1 MVWLAAWPM
10 AAQAN
15 ASVSPGW
22 ETMPAGRH
30 DVMGCLMAAA
40 AHHAVDPALL
50 HAIAVV
56 ESGLDPRALN
66 RANRNGSRDIGLM
79 QINSAWL
86 PVLGRWGI
94 TEERLYEPC
103 ISAYVGAWILAG
115 NIARHGRTWRAVGAY
130 NAVTPSRQLAYV
142 RKVQKQLLKSG
153 QRQAPPQS
161 AGTRQPI
168 PPAPVRQPGAGR

>member
-1 MVWLAAWPM
+1 
-10 AAQAN
+10 
-15 ASVSPGW
+15 
-22 ETMPAGRH
+22 
-30 DVMGCLMAAA
+30 
-40 AHHAVDPALL
+40 
-50 HAIAVV
+50 
-56 ESGLDPRALN
+56 
-66 RANRNGSRDIGLM
+66 IGLM

-168 PPAPVRQPGAGR
+168 PPAPARQPGAGRASALR